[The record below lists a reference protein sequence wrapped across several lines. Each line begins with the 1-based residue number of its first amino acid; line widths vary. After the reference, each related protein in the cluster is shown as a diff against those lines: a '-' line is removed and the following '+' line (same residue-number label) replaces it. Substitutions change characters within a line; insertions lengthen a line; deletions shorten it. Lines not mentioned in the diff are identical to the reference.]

1 MPLIDPLPPS
11 KAPSAV
17 LAAAALV
24 LTLVGLYLWPWWS
37 SGYHDSTFLEFRQEY
52 ADGPALPSPWWNV
65 FYTSWFQ
72 YGYLVQTVAVLV
84 LPFAVVRNDRW
95 HWLSLLAVLTCG
107 WQLVGV
113 LGSTIFHTTPAP
125 FLGPL
130 AGVLALVGWALGR
143 RRAPRPA

>member
-1 MPLIDPLPPS
+1 MPFIEPAPPS
-11 KAPSAV
+11 KTPSAV

-37 SGYHDSTFLEFRQEY
+37 SGYRDSTFLEFRQEY
-52 ADGPALPSPWWNV
+52 ADGPNPGSPWWNV
-65 FYTSWFQ
+65 LYISWFQ
-72 YGYLVQTVAVLV
+72 YGYVVQTVAVLA
-84 LPFAVVRNDRW
+84 LPFTVVGEDRW

-107 WQLVGV
+107 WQLIGV

-130 AGVLALVGWALGR
+130 AGVLALVAWALGR
-143 RRAPRPA
+143 RKAPRPV